1 MQKKGDV
8 KMKFNFE
15 NGNERIVGH
24 LEFGDLYASP
34 DSIKGYKP
42 YELMLTSLV
51 TCSGVLLV
59 KLLKKK
65 RMEFTNVYFLA
76 EGNRNP
82 DEANRIEC
90 IKITAH
96 VTFDHVIAKEQLEKI
111 EQLVIKNCGM
121 IQTII
126 SSVNVTY
133 KIQSEHSV
141 S

>member
-1 MQKKGDV
+1 
-8 KMKFNFE
+8 MKFSYE
-15 NGNERIVGH
+15 NKNERLVGH
-24 LEFGDLYASP
+24 LEFGDLYTSP
-34 DSIKGYKP
+34 DSMRGYKP

-59 KLLKKK
+59 KLLQKK
-65 RMEFTNVYFLA
+65 RMGFTNVYFIA

-82 DEANRIEC
+82 DEANRIES

-96 VTFDHVIAKEQLEKI
+96 VTFDQVMAKQQLEKI

-126 SSVNVTY
+126 GSVDVTY
-133 KIQSEHSV
+133 NIHPEHSV